1 MSLTRR
7 EFIRTA
13 AALGATAM
21 WGRADASPS
30 GVTWHERR
38 EFFPEGVASG
48 DPDNH
53 SILLWARREPGNQAT
68 PQRLVVE
75 LSRDREFNRVVAQTH
90 TQVSAASDWTCRVL
104 VGGLQPSTEYWYRFT
119 DSAGNGSRIGR
130 TRTAPAEDD
139 TRPVRFVFVSC
150 QNANQ
155 GAQNAYRRMIF
166 EDERAAEID
175 RLGFVL
181 HLGDFIYEI
190 VWYPEDRPQGMYDRR
205 LRDIVR
211 YEHGE
216 KFRDFHIPTTVS
228 DYRAIYRAYLHDPDL
243 QDARARWPFVNM
255 WDNHEFSWKGWQS
268 LEKFDGKTLPRQT
281 RKVAANQA
289 FFEYQPARLTRPT
302 GLSLERFNPPVVVDA
317 PISHFD
323 EHGMG
328 IEPNNRAA
336 LDSLTGYRSLRWG
349 RNVELIVT
357 DQRSYR
363 SEEPLDRDEAQ
374 AFVSAD
380 FPELVPEEAME
391 ILDAGRIYNNGNAPA
406 SIRYGD
412 AQVANFARNSPPQT
426 ILGFEQKKWFLERLK
441 NSKATWKVWGNTT
454 ATLDMRA
461 DPQNLPSSL
470 TRPWPGAAYAG
481 FGGGDHSSAFV
492 ERAEIY
498 DFVAE
503 HGITG
508 FATIAG
514 DRHSFWAG
522 LAAKALPP
530 KHFNPV
536 GIAFVTGSIS
546 APTMLEAIEHSF
558 PKEHPLRPLFLGQAP
573 YDREP
578 QPTVN
583 LLLRHGVSSC
593 LEYARSG
600 DMDKAL
606 QVSNPDLSPH
616 ASFVD
621 MGGHGYAVVRAT
633 SAAFE
638 VEFVCIP
645 RPLERS
651 MSADGGALRYRAIS
665 RTGLWAKGQSPKIET
680 RVLQGNPKFSIG

>member
-53 SILLWARREPGNQAT
+53 SILLWTRREPGNQAT

-75 LSRDREFNRVVAQTH
+75 LSRDREFNRVGAQTH

-190 VWYPEDRPQGMYDRR
+190 VWDPEDRPQGMYDRR

-349 RNVELIVT
+349 RNVEL
-357 DQRSYR
+357 
-363 SEEPLDRDEAQ
+363 
-374 AFVSAD
+374 
-380 FPELVPEEAME
+380 
-391 ILDAGRIYNNGNAPA
+391 
-406 SIRYGD
+406 
-412 AQVANFARNSPPQT
+412 
-426 ILGFEQKKWFLERLK
+426 
-441 NSKATWKVWGNTT
+441 
-454 ATLDMRA
+454 
-461 DPQNLPSSL
+461 
-470 TRPWPGAAYAG
+470 
-481 FGGGDHSSAFV
+481 
-492 ERAEIY
+492 
-498 DFVAE
+498 
-503 HGITG
+503 
-508 FATIAG
+508 
-514 DRHSFWAG
+514 
-522 LAAKALPP
+522 
-530 KHFNPV
+530 
-536 GIAFVTGSIS
+536 
-546 APTMLEAIEHSF
+546 
-558 PKEHPLRPLFLGQAP
+558 
-573 YDREP
+573 
-578 QPTVN
+578 
-583 LLLRHGVSSC
+583 
-593 LEYARSG
+593 
-600 DMDKAL
+600 
-606 QVSNPDLSPH
+606 
-616 ASFVD
+616 
-621 MGGHGYAVVRAT
+621 
-633 SAAFE
+633 
-638 VEFVCIP
+638 
-645 RPLERS
+645 
-651 MSADGGALRYRAIS
+651 
-665 RTGLWAKGQSPKIET
+665 
-680 RVLQGNPKFSIG
+680 